1 MLPLH
6 DCYLFNRSLNYNNTG
21 EIQMANIKK
30 LFGKCK
36 VENGT
41 KFRIEITTLYDLYL
55 LGSHGVEGEEP
66 EINSAKGFLQRLA
79 QKQEWNRNQK
89 RRAKSYIKSLIK
101 GSGLLDSFILIP
113 GDLLLDSV
121 KSKMIDAEGEA
132 LKAWKTVSKY
142 IEERITRGAK
152 YFIIDGQNRLNE
164 SIVPFFDSKFALP
177 EEAIVF
183 VNEDK
188 KRENIANLKFE
199 ALDKDIQDYIKNI
212 QVPLVIASA
221 GDIEEFSD
229 TLIWKN
235 EGIAW
240 DDWQKQITEQ
250 WYTKFRRQLS
260 SIASKDEGDSFSIA
274 ALERISGAKYMY
286 DVNGLDLI
294 VAELFAWM
302 NTQVQPTKI
311 DDLDSYFLGTNVITE
326 TQVKLLKKYLKE
338 FDGAYDLKKITNVEL
353 RNYVMLRY
361 VIDNPS
367 KFKYLDVPPW
377 KIEKGTDFASIYKII
392 NHTLMKAPTKYGQ
405 LPSYEQAKLANGGS
419 APKTKVAG
427 SYVWCNSESKPKFIE
442 ARLSILLNVL
452 QNTNGKTPLTILN
465 DLHKNLVVI
474 ELDTAAMTPLEQM
487 YQLDPNDNHGN
498 KVPVSTLK
506 SRNFDR
512 GHKTAKSKGG
522 SNTDLTMQGVR
533 ENRQQGDNY
542 YHKEQ

>member
-1 MLPLH
+1 
-6 DCYLFNRSLNYNNTG
+6 
-21 EIQMANIKK
+21 MANLKK
-30 LFGKCK
+30 LFGGYR

-41 KFRIEITTLYDLYL
+41 NFGIEITTLYELYL
-55 LGSHGVEGEEP
+55 LGSHGVNGEEP

-89 RRAKSYIKSLIK
+89 RRAKSYIKSLVK

-113 GDLLLDSV
+113 GGLLLDSV

-132 LKAWKTVSKY
+132 LKAWTTVSDY
-142 IEERITRGAK
+142 IEERIKRGAN

-164 SIVPFFDSKFALP
+164 SIVPFFNSDFALP

-183 VNEDK
+183 TNDDK
-188 KRENIANLKFE
+188 KRENIANKKFE
-199 ALDKDIQDYIKNI
+199 DLDKDIQDYIKNI
-212 QVPLVIASA
+212 QVPLVIATA
-221 GDIEEFSD
+221 GDIEQFSD

-240 DDWQKQITEQ
+240 DDWQKQITDK
-250 WYTKFRRQLS
+250 WYTKFRRQIS
-260 SIASKDEGDSFSIA
+260 SIASKDDGDSFSIA

-311 DDLDSYFLGTNVITE
+311 DDFDSYFAGTIVVSE

-338 FDGAYDLKKITNVEL
+338 FDTAYDLKKITNVEL

-361 VIDNPS
+361 VIDNPKTFS
-367 KFKYLDVPPW
+367 TLDVPPW

-392 NHTLMKAPTKYGQ
+392 NKTLMKSPEIYGQ
-405 LPSYEQAKLANGGS
+405 LPSYEQAKLANGGL
-419 APKTKVAG
+419 APQTKVAG

-452 QNTNGKTPLTILN
+452 QDTNGKTPTTILN

-487 YQLDPNDNHGN
+487 YQQNPNDNHGS

-512 GHKTAKSKGG
+512 GHKIPKSKGG
-522 SNTDLTMQGVR
+522 SNTDLTIQSGR
-533 ENRQQGDNY
+533 ENKQQGAD
-542 YHKEQ
+542 YHHVG

>member
-1 MLPLH
+1 
-6 DCYLFNRSLNYNNTG
+6 
-21 EIQMANIKK
+21 MANLEK
-30 LFGKCK
+30 LFGGYR

-41 KFRIEITTLYDLYL
+41 SFGIEITTLHDLYL

-113 GDLLLDSV
+113 GDLLLGSV

-132 LKAWKTVSKY
+132 LKAWTTVSKY

-199 ALDKDIQDYIKNI
+199 ALDKDIQEYIKNI

-221 GDIEEFSD
+221 GDIEQFSD

-240 DDWQKQITEQ
+240 DDWQKQITDK

-274 ALERISGAKYMY
+274 ALERISGAKYIY

-326 TQVKLLKKYLKE
+326 TQVKSLKKYLKE
-338 FDGAYDLKKITNVEL
+338 FDSAYDLKKITNVEL

-361 VIDNPS
+361 VIDNP
-367 KFKYLDVPPW
+367 KDFKTLDVPPW
-377 KIEKGTDFASIYKII
+377 KIQKGADFASIYRMI
-392 NHTLMKAPTKYGQ
+392 NKTLMKTPEKYGQ
-405 LPSYEQAKLANGGS
+405 LPSYEQAPLANGGL
-419 APKTKVAG
+419 APQTKVAG

-452 QNTNGKTPLTILN
+452 QNTNGKVPPFVDEL
-465 DLHKNLVVI
+465 LHKNQVVVQ
-474 ELDTAAMTPLEQM
+474 LDTTPMTSLEQM
-487 YQLDPNDNHGN
+487 YQDNPHDNHGN

-512 GHKTAKSKGG
+512 GHKIPKSKGG
-522 SNTDLTMQGVR
+522 SNTDLTLQGIR

>member
-1 MLPLH
+1 
-6 DCYLFNRSLNYNNTG
+6 
-21 EIQMANIKK
+21 MANLEK
-30 LFGKCK
+30 LFGGYR

-41 KFRIEITTLYDLYL
+41 SFGIEITTLYELYQF
-55 LGSHGVEGEEP
+55 GSHGVNGEEP

-132 LKAWKTVSKY
+132 LKAWIAVSKY
-142 IEERITRGAK
+142 IEERIKRGARW
-152 YFIIDGQNRLNE
+152 FIIDGQNRLNE
-164 SIVPFFDSKFALP
+164 SIVPFFNSDFALP
-177 EEAIVF
+177 EEALVF

-188 KRENIANLKFE
+188 KRENIANKKFGDI
-199 ALDKDIQDYIKNI
+199 DKDIQDYIKNI
-212 QVPLVIASA
+212 QVSLVIATA
-221 GDIEEFSD
+221 GDIEQFSD

-240 DDWQKQITEQ
+240 DEWQKQITDQ

-302 NTQVQPTKI
+302 TTQVQPTKI
-311 DDLDSYFLGTNVITE
+311 GDFDSYFLGTNVITQ
-326 TQVKLLKKYLKE
+326 TQVDSLKRYLKE
-338 FDGAYDLKKITNVEL
+338 FDSAYDLKKITNVEL

-377 KIEKGTDFASIYKII
+377 KIAKGIDFASIYRII
-392 NHTLMKAPTKYGQ
+392 NKTLMKTPEKYGQ
-405 LPSYEQAKLANGGS
+405 LPSYEQAKLANGGL
-419 APKTKVAG
+419 APQTKVAG

-452 QNTNGKTPLTILN
+452 QNTNGKVPKTIV
-465 DLHKNLVVI
+465 DQLHKNLVVV
-474 ELDTAAMTPLEQM
+474 ELDTTAMTSLEQM
-487 YQLDPNDNHGN
+487 YQDNPHDNHGN

-512 GHKTAKSKGG
+512 GHKIPKSKGG